1 MHQSTVSD
9 GSCVIFKNDD
19 NKSKKGWTKS
29 RNKTICW
36 VYNRTIILTTQY
48 LVLFF
53 ATRDSELKYLWLIVG
68 QKQAAA
74 SMSYCPVCLCQPLF
88 FHFLCVFFIIESW
101 IFILQRISTLFLLA
115 CSCLIL
121 VFWPPSHQHLIG
133 AHNESSSEQLPN
145 VSSTI
150 GISLR
155 SFICLIYHEITREA
169 IMLLVSRLSNYVW
182 ASEKGGVSIKKILCH
197 CPELWTWRLHSAP
210 DKVMFRVLLWN

>member
-88 FHFLCVFFIIESW
+88 FHFLCVFLLLSLEF
-101 IFILQRISTLFLLA
+101 LF
-115 CSCLIL
+115 CKEFPPFF
-121 VFWPPSHQHLIG
+121 FWPVLVSFWFFGLPHINISLVLIMRVPVNSY
-133 AHNESSSEQLPN
+133 H

-155 SFICLIYHEITREA
+155 SFICLIYHEITRE
-169 IMLLVSRLSNYVW
+169 W
-182 ASEKGGVSIKKILCH
+182 ASASHNVACQQIIQLCLSIWKRGCVYKKDPLSLSRIMDLTTTFC
-197 CPELWTWRLHSAP
+197 SGQGY
-210 DKVMFRVLLWN
+210 V

>member
-29 RNKTICW
+29 RNKMICW

-88 FHFLCVFFIIESW
+88 FHFLCVFLLLSLEFLFCKE
-101 IFILQRISTLFLLA
+101 FPPFFLLA

-155 SFICLIYHEITREA
+155 SFICLIYHEITRE
-169 IMLLVSRLSNYVW
+169 W
-182 ASEKGGVSIKKILCH
+182 ASASHNVACQQIIQLCLSIWKRGCVYKKDPLSLSRIMDLTTTFC
-197 CPELWTWRLHSAP
+197 SGQGY
-210 DKVMFRVLLWN
+210 V

>member
-88 FHFLCVFFIIESW
+88 FHFLCVFLLLSLEF
-101 IFILQRISTLFLLA
+101 LF
-115 CSCLIL
+115 CKEFPPFF
-121 VFWPPSHQHLIG
+121 FWPVLVSFWFFGLPHINISLVLIMRVPVNSY
-133 AHNESSSEQLPN
+133 H

-155 SFICLIYHEITREA
+155 SFISLIYHEITRE
-169 IMLLVSRLSNYVW
+169 W
-182 ASEKGGVSIKKILCH
+182 ASASHNVACQQIIQLCLSIWKRGCVYKKDPLSLSRIMDLTTTFC
-197 CPELWTWRLHSAP
+197 SGQGY
-210 DKVMFRVLLWN
+210 V

>member
-88 FHFLCVFFIIESW
+88 FHFLCVFLLLSLEF
-101 IFILQRISTLFLLA
+101 LF
-115 CSCLIL
+115 CKEFPPFF
-121 VFWPPSHQHLIG
+121 FWPVLVSFWFFGLPHINISLVLIMRVPVNSY
-133 AHNESSSEQLPN
+133 H

-155 SFICLIYHEITREA
+155 SFICLIYHEITRE
-169 IMLLVSRLSNYVW
+169 W
-182 ASEKGGVSIKKILCH
+182 ASASHNVACQQIIQLCLSIWKRGCVYKKDPLSLSRIMDL
-197 CPELWTWRLHSAP
+197 TTTFGSGQGY
-210 DKVMFRVLLWN
+210 V

>member
-155 SFICLIYHEITREA
+155 SFICLIYHEITRE
-169 IMLLVSRLSNYVW
+169 W
-182 ASEKGGVSIKKILCH
+182 ASASHNVACQQIIQLCLSIWKRGCVYKKDPLSLSRIMDL
-197 CPELWTWRLHSAP
+197 TTTFGSGQGY
-210 DKVMFRVLLWN
+210 V

>member
-1 MHQSTVSD
+1 MQWSTVSD
-9 GSCVIFKNDD
+9 VSCVIFKIDD

-29 RNKTICW
+29 RNEMISW
-36 VYNRTIILTTQY
+36 VYNHTVILTTQY

-53 ATRDSELKYLWLIVG
+53 ATRDSELKHLWLIVG

-74 SMSYCPVCLCQPLF
+74 SMSYCPVCLSASF
-88 FHFLCVFFIIESW
+88 FHFLCVFFFIESW
-101 IFILQRISTLFLLA
+101 IFILQRVSTLFLFA

-133 AHNESSSEQLPN
+133 PHNESSSEQLPN

-155 SFICLIYHEITREA
+155 SFICLT
-169 IMLLVSRLSNYVW
+169 
-182 ASEKGGVSIKKILCH
+182 K
-197 CPELWTWRLHSAP
+197 
-210 DKVMFRVLLWN
+210 